1 MEKNKMLKL
10 IYNLHN
16 VHHQICLVNLEEF
29 DYQSEIGNLLYK
41 LMEDLEKT
49 CEVNILTHPES
60 IENVEEFRNN
70 FNNLIRNKISKV
82 KESIE
87 KMEDNEL
94 ALEILEGLSNGIE
107 EEISVLSE

>member
-10 IYNLHN
+10 IFNLHN
-16 VHHQICLVNLEEF
+16 VHHQVCLVNLEEF
-29 DYQSEIGNLLYK
+29 DYQSEIGNKLYK

-60 IENVEEFRNN
+60 IENYEEFRND
-70 FNNLIRNKISKV
+70 FNNLIRKKISEV

-94 ALEILEGLSNGIE
+94 ALEILDGLSNGIE
-107 EEISVLSE
+107 EEIRVLPE